1 MTNLLASLQANE
13 KTVRAVCW
21 ALLAVFAGAT
31 FFVDNLHAHT
41 WAERHVPFFW
51 SFFGFGA
58 AAVIIGVAAGWVAPA
73 SRPDRRCTAVRLPP
87 PARTNKWNPDSSILR
102 CS

>member
-31 FFVDNLHAHT
+31 FFVDNHHAHT

-58 AAVIIGVAAGWVAPA
+58 AAVIIGVARWLGRSGIQTGPEVYGCAPSA
-73 SRPDRRCTAVRLPP
+73 TCEDE
-87 PARTNKWNPDSSILR
+87 
-102 CS
+102 

>member
-31 FFVDNLHAHT
+31 FFVDNHHAHT
-41 WAERHVPFFW
+41 WAERHVPCFW
-51 SFFGFGA
+51 SVFGFGA
-58 AAVIIGVAAGWVAPA
+58 AAVIIGVARWLGRSGIQTGPEVYGCPHSATCE
-73 SRPDRRCTAVRLPP
+73 DE
-87 PARTNKWNPDSSILR
+87 
-102 CS
+102 

>member
-31 FFVDNLHAHT
+31 FFVDNDHAHT
-41 WAERHVPFFW
+41 WAERHVPGFW
-51 SFFGFGA
+51 SVFGFGA
-58 AAVIIGVAAGWVAPA
+58 AAVIIGVARWLGRAGILTGPEEYGCAPSA
-73 SRPDRRCTAVRLPP
+73 TCEDE
-87 PARTNKWNPDSSILR
+87 
-102 CS
+102 